1 MEKQLQIQT
10 VIGLNPKKNGS
21 IKGGEVLFNKENLL
35 DLTPKQ
41 MRKLQGNQLSIIFQ
55 DPFTFLNPTM
65 TVGEQI
71 MEPYMQHYKVSREE
85 ARKKAVEILKM
96 ISLPSPEENMKRYPH
111 QLSGGMRQRIMIA
124 MALICN
130 PKVLFA
136 DEPTTALD
144 VTIQAQIIELMNDL
158 KDKIDTSIVFN
169 HT

>member
-1 MEKQLQIQT
+1 
-10 VIGLNPKKNGS
+10 
-21 IKGGEVLFNKENLL
+21 
-35 DLTPKQ
+35 

-111 QLSGGMRQRIMIA
+111 QLSGGMR
-124 MALICN
+124 
-130 PKVLFA
+130 
-136 DEPTTALD
+136 
-144 VTIQAQIIELMNDL
+144 
-158 KDKIDTSIVFN
+158 
-169 HT
+169 